1 MSLEEVVYPCV
12 DHALQLLLFTYH
24 RVHLGHLAHLR
35 YLTHLVHGH
44 HLPHLIHLAHVHHG
58 VKVIGRLRLILHAIL
73 HIDFLY
79 FFVESLGIVSF
90 GPRGEPSKSVLY
102 KIVVIEKLLLLAL
115 VGSTHL
121 IEFSDILVFDFLHH
135 SEISSLA
142 GGVFEVH
149 ISEIGVINVHLA
161 DGSQKFGSV

>member
-1 MSLEEVVYPCV
+1 MSLEEVVYPRV

-24 RVHLGHLAHLR
+24 RVHLGHRA
-35 YLTHLVHGH
+35 HLVHGH
-44 HLPHLIHLAHVHHG
+44 HMSHLIHLPHLVHLAHVHHG
-58 VKVIGRLRLILHAIL
+58 VKVIGRLRLILHAVL

-79 FFVESLGIVSF
+79 FFVESLGVVSF
-90 GPRGEPSKSVLY
+90 GPRGEPSKGVLH
-102 KIVVIEKLLLLAL
+102 KIVVVEELLLLAL

-135 SEISSLA
+135 REIRSLA
-142 GGVFEVH
+142 GCVFEVH
-149 ISEIGVINVHLA
+149 ICEIGVVNVHLA